1 VNFGDRTNGDNAMNE
16 FVIDPEQECIFTQA
30 IPDEVVES
38 AASSSRDERT
48 DIFTQWICTALYYCP
63 GP

>member
-16 FVIDPEQECIFTQA
+16 FVIDQEQECILTHA

-38 AASSSRDERT
+38 AASNSRDERT